1 MSIRVITAAASI
13 VISMFVFA
21 SASVAQQRLV
31 LFIATTGVDAG
42 DCTSSPCRTC
52 RYALTQ
58 IPFGSR
64 GLINFAPGVY
74 SEPPNENIVCNIFYH
89 RVVWLQGPLDADG
102 NCIDPTQTVI
112 RLTKPGASAFYVQDF
127 AVAGMRCFT
136 IEEAVGT
143 DGKPVPLNGYAFSSR
158 QHTVLDY
165 GDVHVAV
172 TGGVVLAE
180 EMGMASCIAPV
191 TIASDMIAYAAVS
204 FGSKLNLGCP
214 HTLPTRLNFS
224 AYFAAA
230 TSFSMINARGATF
243 SGDGAGTST
252 GLKCSGSRSEIVEPA
267 APHSFP
273 GDQPCV
279 LQP

>member
-1 MSIRVITAAASI
+1 MSIRFITAAAATAI
-13 VISMFVFA
+13 ALFA
-21 SASVAQQRLV
+21 VAASSVAQQRLV

-42 DCTSSPCRTC
+42 DCTSFPCRTC

-64 GLINFAPGVY
+64 GRVMFAPGVY
-74 SEPPNENIVCNIFYH
+74 SEPPDETIVCNIFYH
-89 RVVWLQGPLDADG
+89 RVISLQGPLDDDE
-102 NCIDPTQTVI
+102 NCIDPAQTVI
-112 RLTKPGASAFYVQDF
+112 RLTKPGATAFYIQDF
-127 AVAGMRCFT
+127 AVAGVRCLT
-136 IEEAVGT
+136 IEEAPGG
-143 DGKPVPLNGYAFSSR
+143 DGRPSPLNGNAFSSR

-165 GDVHVAV
+165 GELSAAV
-172 TGGVVLAE
+172 SGMVVMADELS
-180 EMGMASCIAPV
+180 MASCIGPV

-230 TSFSMINARGATF
+230 TSFSMINAHGATF

-279 LQP
+279 LRP